1 MNNRELKTIIKLFE
15 DSELSS
21 MKLEKDDVKIELTKP
36 NPNDVKPIHY
46 TSAQPV
52 NEPTRQAQSTE
63 QRKEESKPE
72 PSNHT
77 PVKAPL
83 VGTYY
88 EAPAPDQPPFV
99 REGQMVKKGDTLC
112 IIEAMKVMNEISAPK
127 DGKVVKIH
135 AENGD
140 MVMFD
145 QLILEIE

>member
-36 NPNDVKPIHY
+36 NPNDVQPIHY
-46 TSAQPV
+46 TSAQPI
-52 NEPTRQAQSTE
+52 NEPPRQAPSTE
-63 QRKEESKPE
+63 QPKEASQLE
-72 PSNHT
+72 PSNYT
-77 PVKAPL
+77 KVKAPL

-99 REGQMVKKGDTLC
+99 REGQMVRKGDTLC

-127 DGKVVKIH
+127 DGKIVKIH

>member
-15 DSELSS
+15 DSSLAS
-21 MKLEKDDVKIELTKP
+21 MKLEKDDVKIELQKP
-36 NPNDVKPIHY
+36 THYSEPVALNTPQNMVQQPSNQETVKDD
-46 TSAQPV
+46 S
-52 NEPTRQAQSTE
+52 
-63 QRKEESKPE
+63 KEETQA
-72 PSNHT
+72 SNAT
-77 PVKAPL
+77 EVKAPL

-99 REGQMVKKGDTLC
+99 REGQMVKKGDPLC

-135 AENGD
+135 TENGD